1 MTEFY
6 YNKNRLSS
14 SSNLVDSSAIYNYDT
29 FGRMKSVTENGGAA
43 VEENTFDG
51 FDRLIGTVRKAGDK
65 TNTTDYRYDALDRT
79 VEKRINNAVTYEYNY
94 LGLSSEVL
102 SEELDGTL
110 ARTYEFGLGGER
122 LSQLNHLNGESGY
135 YGYNSHG
142 DVEAFTS
149 YDGTPTSTYGYT
161 AYGQDVRDEWTGL
174 DSISAPDDEGT
185 NPYRFNGKRWN
196 AQSETYDM
204 GFRDYSPEHNR
215 FISRDSYTGAA
226 ADMSLGAGA
235 ATSNRYGFAGGN
247 PVNNI
252 ERDGHEACDVGCQ
265 ARNQYQMGGGPIIPD
280 PEKLEFNVQY
290 HDGSTGL
297 ENWVDPWDFV
307 KELSGFSDI
316 QGCSNSPSAWQCTM
330 AAAAVFPG
338 AGKALKGVSCP
349 GFRRVRDRVIKRS
362 AGLAPVAPNRPARIR
377 RAGGS
382 RGRSGVVHRCT
393 TRPTGRR
400 PARPRRKSRQGP

>member
-1 MTEFY
+1 M
-6 YNKNRLSS
+6 
-14 SSNLVDSSAIYNYDT
+14 
-29 FGRMKSVTENGGAA
+29 
-43 VEENTFDG
+43 
-51 FDRLIGTVRKAGDK
+51 
-65 TNTTDYRYDALDRT
+65 
-79 VEKRINNAVTYEYNY
+79 
-94 LGLSSEVL
+94 SSEVF

-110 ARTYEFGLGGER
+110 ARTYRFGLGGER
-122 LSQLNHLNGESGY
+122 LSQLNHLNGDSGY

-142 DVEAFTS
+142 DVETFTS

-174 DSISAPDDEGT
+174 DSISASDDEGT

-247 PVNNI
+247 PVSNI

-265 ARNQYQMGGGPIIPD
+265 ARNQYQMGGDPIIPD
-280 PEKLEFNVQY
+280 PERLEFNVQY

-338 AGKALKGVSCP
+338 AGKALKGAKWADEAVEAASDAP
-349 GFRRVRDRVIKRS
+349 KFLKRMPIAEKNKSRMGFRYQKHVTGQDDEQIWR
-362 AGLAPVAPNRPARIR
+362 LN
-377 RAGGS
+377 
-382 RGRSGVVHRCT
+382 SGIDS
-393 TRPTGRR
+393 GRR
-400 PARPRRKSRQGP
+400 VEVDGGPTDGWIVESKWTQNEYQWEGSPYHPSNYFSESTTVDQARRLLALNSGLGGKGVRYAVSSPQGAAFYRGVLREWFPEEMANGTLAVWHVSAKGMQ